1 MSLPLSVSG
10 READKPELRCVIVD
24 TGEEERLERFP
35 LQLRLDPLLRSR
47 LCVWK
52 RFQVAAFALCRGQT
66 EAGFVSALC
75 PLGRKSLSR
84 TCSTALYILQIHC
97 LSQCRH
103 TAIVFAFF
111 FFQES
116 LNKLPFCTPAS
127 TRRSCLLIA

>member
-1 MSLPLSVSG
+1 MKAFGTVSTKRLFCLFRSLSAWSEEDEPV
-10 READKPELRCVIVD
+10 LRCVIVD

-52 RFQVAAFALCRGQT
+52 KFQVAAFALCRGQT

-84 TCSTALYILQIHC
+84 TCSTALYILQIHW
-97 LSQCRH
+97 
-103 TAIVFAFF
+103 F
-111 FFQES
+111 E
-116 LNKLPFCTPAS
+116 PM
-127 TRRSCLLIA
+127 